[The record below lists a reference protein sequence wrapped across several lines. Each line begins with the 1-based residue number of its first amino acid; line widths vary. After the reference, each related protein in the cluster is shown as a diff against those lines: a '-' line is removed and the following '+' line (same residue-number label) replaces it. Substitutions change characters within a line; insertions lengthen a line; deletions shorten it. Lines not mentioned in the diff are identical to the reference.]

1 MPKIQKAKS
10 ANVCSSEPFDF
21 TDYTQRLSNM
31 NLSFKH
37 PYMPHKFFI
46 AAILAIALLL
56 SYSAANSAEKADS
69 PLLSAAEI
77 NYPPFSIVDP
87 EGRANG
93 FSVELMRAALNAMGR
108 DVTFR
113 TGPWAEVRGW
123 LEHGKVKALPVVGQ
137 TPERESIFDFTF
149 PYMSLHGA
157 LVVRT
162 ELTGVRGMGDLE
174 GKTVAVMKDDNTEE
188 YLRRKDHGV
197 AIKTTR
203 TFKQALQELSEGRY
217 TAVLIPR
224 LVALRL
230 LRENALLNLR
240 IVDKPVED
248 FRQDFCFA
256 VKGGDRETLALLNE
270 GLSIV
275 MADGTYRHLHAKWF
289 AALQLPRNRRLV
301 IGGDHNYP
309 PFEYIDENGNPAG
322 YNTAITKAIANALGF
337 DIEIRLGPWA
347 KIRDELDAGKID
359 AIQGMLYSP
368 KRDHTF
374 DFTQPYT
381 VNHYV
386 SVTKKGER
394 PPPET
399 VEALRGQRIVVQK
412 GDIMHDFVLENG
424 LGDQVAIVDAQEDAL
439 EKVATGDRDCA
450 LVARLTALY
459 WIDKKGWQNLTL
471 SQQPLLSPGY
481 GYAVPHNQK
490 ALLSHFSEG
499 LKLIEKS
506 GEYQQIRRKW
516 LGGYEDLPP
525 TFSEVFRYIAWVVI
539 PLMLAAFTFFLWSW
553 SLRKQVRRRTAEL
566 QNSEEQYRLLADNT
580 LDVIWTMTP
589 ETVFT
594 YVNPAIE
601 QLTGYTPEE
610 WIGSS
615 LSDHCSEVE
624 FARLAAIIAREI
636 DKGLAHQGAVFE
648 AEIYRKDGSAIAVE
662 IHGTVIFDENAAPV
676 SLQGVTRDIT
686 ERKKAEQAMRD
697 SEQKFRLLVESSPDA
712 IFVQTE
718 GRFAYLNQAA
728 VKLFGASASGDLI
741 GKPVLE
747 SFHPDYHDIVRE
759 RIRLLNQEKM
769 AVPSIE
775 ETYLRMDESPVDVEV
790 KAVPFRYEEKDGAL
804 VFVRDISERIEK
816 EKAHQQLQEQFVQSQ
831 KMESVGR
838 LAGGVAHDYNNVLS
852 VIIGYTEMALDKVSP
867 DEPLHRDLKE
877 ILSAATRSSAITRQL
892 LTFARKQTISPKVI
906 DLNDTI
912 ENMLKMLRR
921 LIGED
926 IDLAWLPGSRLWHVK
941 MDPAQADQILANLC
955 VNARDAINGVGKIT
969 IETQNVTFNEAYC
982 REHADFLPGQYV
994 LLAVSDDGCGMDKET
1009 LKNIFEPFYTTKALG
1024 EGTGLGL
1031 STVYGI
1037 VKQNE
1042 GFINVYSE
1050 PEKGTTFKIYLSRH
1064 IGGEREG
1071 AEAETR
1077 AEPPVGHG
1085 ETILLVEDDL
1095 SILNLGKVML
1105 EKLGY
1110 TVLFAKD
1117 PNETIAITETYANE
1131 IHLLLTD
1138 VVLPG
1143 MNGRELAQRLETF
1156 YPGLKVLYMSGYTAN
1171 VIAHRGVLEDGM
1183 HFLQKPFSRRE
1194 LAVKVR
1200 EVLDHR

>member
-1 MPKIQKAKS
+1 M
-10 ANVCSSEPFDF
+10 
-21 TDYTQRLSNM
+21 R
-31 NLSFKH
+31 LSFKY
-37 PYMPHKFFI
+37 PFMQHKFFI

-56 SYSAANSAEKADS
+56 SNAAAISAEKAGP
-69 PLLSAAEI
+69 PLLSAAET
-77 NYPPFSIVDP
+77 NYPPFSIVKKK
-87 EGRANG
+87 GQANG
-93 FSVELMRAALNAMGR
+93 FAVELMRAALNAMDR
-108 DVTFR
+108 EVTFR

-123 LEHGKVKALPVVGQ
+123 LEHGEVKALPLVGR

-162 ELTGVRGMGDLE
+162 EATGIRGIDDLK
-174 GKTVAVMKDDNTEE
+174 GKTVAVMKGDNAEE
-188 YLRRKDHGV
+188 FLRRRDHGV
-197 AIKTTR
+197 EIRTTS
-203 TFKQALQELSEGRY
+203 TFKQALKELSEGRY
-217 TAVLIPR
+217 AAVLIPR

-230 LRENALLNLR
+230 IQENELRNLQ
-240 IVDKPVED
+240 VVNKPVED

-256 VKGGDRETLALLNE
+256 VKAGDRDTLALLNE

-289 AALQLPRNRRLV
+289 AALQLPTNRRMV

-309 PFEYIDENGNPAG
+309 PFEYLDENGNPTG
-322 YNTAITKAIANALGF
+322 FNTAVTKAIAKALGL

-347 KIRDELDAGKID
+347 KIRDELGAGKID

-368 KRDHTF
+368 RRDLTF

-386 SVTKKGER
+386 SVTRKGER

-424 LGDQVAIVDAQEDAL
+424 LEDQLVTVDAQEDAL
-439 EKVATGDRDCA
+439 EKVASGDRDYA

-481 GYAVPHNQK
+481 GFAVPHNQK

-499 LKLIEKS
+499 LKIIEKS
-506 GEYQQIRRKW
+506 GEYQQIRKKW
-516 LGGYEDLPP
+516 LGIYEDLPP
-525 TFSEVFRYIAWVVI
+525 TFSEVFRHIAWVAV
-539 PLMLAAFTFFLWSW
+539 PLILAVLAVFFWSW

-601 QLTGYTPEE
+601 QLTGHTPGE
-610 WIGSS
+610 WIGTP
-615 LSDHCSEVE
+615 LSDHCSEAE
-624 FARLAAIIAREI
+624 FTRMATIIAQEI
-636 DKGLAHQGAVFE
+636 EKGRDHQGAVFE
-648 AEIYRKDGSAIAVE
+648 AEMLRKDGSAVAVE
-662 IHGTVIFDENAAPV
+662 IHGKVVFDEDSAPV
-676 SLQGVTRDIT
+676 MLQGVTREIT
-686 ERKKAEQAMRD
+686 ERKQAEQALRR
-697 SEQKFRLLVESSPDA
+697 SEALLNTAQRITRIGAWEWDVVKQEMFWTNETFLIHGFDVNEIEPGKDYIGRSVACYSEADRQRVLSAFQRCLENGEPYEIECRFITAKGNKLWIRTAGQPVYEDNRIFRVVGYIQDITESKQAEMNRLEMEKSLRESEEK
-712 IFVQTE
+712 FVQ
-718 GRFAYLNQAA
+718 A
-728 VKLFGASASGDLI
+728 
-741 GKPVLE
+741 
-747 SFHPDYHDIVRE
+747 
-759 RIRLLNQEKM
+759 
-769 AVPSIE
+769 
-775 ETYLRMDESPVDVEV
+775 
-790 KAVPFRYEEKDGAL
+790 
-804 VFVRDISERIEK
+804 
-816 EKAHQQLQEQFVQSQ
+816 Q

-838 LAGGVAHDYNNVLS
+838 LAGGVAHDYNNALS

-867 DEPLHRDLKE
+867 DEPLHKDLKE
-877 ILSAATRSSAITRQL
+877 ILSAATHSAAITRQL
-892 LTFARKQTISPKVI
+892 LAFARKQTISPKVI

-926 IDLAWLPGSRLWHVK
+926 IDLAWRPGFQLWQVK

-955 VNARDAINGVGKIT
+955 VNAGDAINGVGKIT
-969 IETQNVTFNEAYC
+969 IETQNVTFNEEYC
-982 REHADFLPGQYV
+982 RAHTDFLPGQYV

-1009 LKNIFEPFYTTKALG
+1009 LKNIFEPFYTTKGLG

-1031 STVYGI
+1031 ATVYGI

-1064 IGGEREG
+1064 IGGEREESETG
-1071 AEAETR
+1071 IWAET
-1077 AEPPVGHG
+1077 PVGRG

-1095 SILNLGKVML
+1095 SILNLGKMML

-1110 TVLFAKD
+1110 TVLCAKD
-1117 PNETIAITETYANE
+1117 PNETIAITETYADE
-1131 IHLLLTD
+1131 IHLLITD
-1138 VVLPG
+1138 VVMPG
-1143 MNGRELAQRLETF
+1143 MNGRELAQRLETI

-1171 VIAHRGVLEDGM
+1171 VIAHRGVLESGTY
-1183 HFLQKPFSRRE
+1183 FLQKPFSKRE

-1200 EVLDHR
+1200 EVLLL